1 MFTCHN
7 VPTAP
12 CPVHY
17 INQMFIKLFITGQ
30 TAPRQPA
37 QVPMEVQIVHKQEL
51 PEIEDEDEEV
61 SEVIISG
68 L

>member
-1 MFTCHN
+1 MLLFSSLKFF
-7 VPTAP
+7 V
-12 CPVHY
+12 Y
-17 INQMFIKLFITGQ
+17 IDAITISFVTGQ

-51 PEIEDEDEEV
+51 PEIEDEDEENV
-61 SEVIISG
+61 NEVIISG